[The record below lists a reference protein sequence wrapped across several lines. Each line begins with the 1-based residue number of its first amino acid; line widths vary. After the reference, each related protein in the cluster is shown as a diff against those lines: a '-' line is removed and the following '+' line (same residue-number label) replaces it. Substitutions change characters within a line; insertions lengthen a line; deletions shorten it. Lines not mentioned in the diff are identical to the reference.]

1 MTTRMLI
8 DATHAEE
15 TRIVVVDGKRLV
27 DFDFETATKRQLK
40 GNIYL
45 AKVTRVEPSLQAAF
59 VDYGGNRHGFLAFN
73 EIHPDYYQ
81 IPVADREAL
90 LADEAEQAA
99 RQAELEERVDDNGHD
114 AGDDDEEAAGADAT
128 GRYAGEDGDETAGEE
143 AGEDA
148 SDAAAADTDG
158 DVEDAAARD
167 DGDEDDDDGP
177 EASQSVGAVDV
188 MDEVPRPRGRSRRS
202 YKIQEV
208 IKRRQILL
216 IQVVKEERGSKGA
229 ALTTYLSLAG
239 RYCVLMP
246 NTARGGG
253 ISRKI
258 ANQTARR
265 KLKNIVSDL
274 DVPTG
279 MGVIVRTA
287 GQNRTKAEI
296 RRDFEYLLRLWDS
309 VRDLT
314 LDSSAPTVV
323 YEEADLI
330 KRAIRDMYAKDIDEV
345 LVDGEDGYRVA
356 KDFMRMLMP
365 SHAKKVQPYRDRI
378 PLLHRYQVEQQL
390 DSMHSNV
397 VQLKSGG
404 YLVFAQTEALVAVDV
419 NSGRST
425 KERNIEETALKTNLE
440 AASEVGRQ
448 LRLRDLAGLVVI
460 DFIDMDENRNN
471 RAVERRMKDALKDD
485 RARIQVG
492 RISSFGLMEL
502 SRQRLRPSLF
512 EASTK
517 VCEFCAGS
525 GFVRTTE
532 STALHVLRS
541 IEEEGIRGRAAQLTV
556 HAPADV
562 SLYLLNQKREHLAEI
577 ELRYG
582 MQVYVLG
589 DETLIAPD
597 SRITVDQTRTAQEIE
612 EIERER
618 RRNAES
624 MPQPN
629 DDDEVAIADVADN
642 ADDADSDADS
652 DSEEKPR
659 ERRPRRRRRSR
670 HRGEERKA
678 EGDNNGETDEIG
690 TVAAEGTDNAQADAS
705 AENNDG
711 ESERDGDGDGEE
723 RPRRRRR
730 GRRGGRRRRAGA
742 EQSEQAEDAEANGAD
757 ESVSATPES
766 ETPDAATPVA
776 ATPIA
781 ATLAPDDGPSIVE
794 PAGSPASEG
803 SAPRANVEPTETPAE
818 PAPIGFTT
826 SGMTNGD
833 DGGDGGGEDIADEPP
848 VSQVEAGGGD
858 TVEATPEPAPE
869 PVAVVV
875 PEPEPEPEETASA
888 GEPDKPKRRGW
899 WQRGGL
905 F

>member
-99 RQAELEERVDDNGHD
+99 RQAELEDRVDENNGYVENVD
-114 AGDDDEEAAGADAT
+114 KNESEPVIAEGDDAAILNSDDAEGYASGPFNSEAEDAI
-128 GRYAGEDGDETAGEE
+128 GDEYEGEE
-143 AGEDA
+143 DSSTGEVDA
-148 SDAAAADTDG
+148 L
-158 DVEDAAARD
+158 
-167 DGDEDDDDGP
+167 
-177 EASQSVGAVDV
+177 
-188 MDEVPRPRGRSRRS
+188 DEVPRPRARSRRS
-202 YKIQEV
+202 YRIQEV

-216 IQVVKEERGSKGA
+216 IQVVKEERGNKGA

-258 ANQTARR
+258 SNQTARG
-265 KLKNIVSDL
+265 KLKKIVSDL
-274 DVPTG
+274 DVPEG

-330 KRAIRDMYAKDIDEV
+330 KRAIRDMYAKDFDEV
-345 LVDGEDGYRVA
+345 LVDGDDGYRVA

-404 YLVFAQTEALVAVDV
+404 YIVFAETEALVAVDV

-440 AASEVGRQ
+440 AAAEIGRQ

-460 DFIDMDENRNN
+460 DFIDMDENRND
-471 RAVERRMKDALKDD
+471 RAVERRIK
-485 RARIQVG
+485 
-492 RISSFGLMEL
+492 
-502 SRQRLRPSLF
+502 
-512 EASTK
+512 EA
-517 VCEFCAGS
+517 
-525 GFVRTTE
+525 
-532 STALHVLRS
+532 
-541 IEEEGIRGRAAQLTV
+541 
-556 HAPADV
+556 
-562 SLYLLNQKREHLAEI
+562 
-577 ELRYG
+577 
-582 MQVYVLG
+582 
-589 DETLIAPD
+589 
-597 SRITVDQTRTAQEIE
+597 
-612 EIERER
+612 
-618 RRNAES
+618 
-624 MPQPN
+624 
-629 DDDEVAIADVADN
+629 
-642 ADDADSDADS
+642 
-652 DSEEKPR
+652 
-659 ERRPRRRRRSR
+659 
-670 HRGEERKA
+670 
-678 EGDNNGETDEIG
+678 
-690 TVAAEGTDNAQADAS
+690 
-705 AENNDG
+705 
-711 ESERDGDGDGEE
+711 
-723 RPRRRRR
+723 
-730 GRRGGRRRRAGA
+730 
-742 EQSEQAEDAEANGAD
+742 
-757 ESVSATPES
+757 
-766 ETPDAATPVA
+766 
-776 ATPIA
+776 
-781 ATLAPDDGPSIVE
+781 
-794 PAGSPASEG
+794 
-803 SAPRANVEPTETPAE
+803 
-818 PAPIGFTT
+818 
-826 SGMTNGD
+826 
-833 DGGDGGGEDIADEPP
+833 
-848 VSQVEAGGGD
+848 
-858 TVEATPEPAPE
+858 
-869 PVAVVV
+869 
-875 PEPEPEPEETASA
+875 
-888 GEPDKPKRRGW
+888 
-899 WQRGGL
+899 
-905 F
+905 